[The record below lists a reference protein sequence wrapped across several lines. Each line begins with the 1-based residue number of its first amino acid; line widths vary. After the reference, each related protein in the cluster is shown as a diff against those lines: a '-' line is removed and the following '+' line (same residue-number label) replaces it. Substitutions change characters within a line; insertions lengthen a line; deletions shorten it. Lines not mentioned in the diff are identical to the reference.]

1 MNTGKGRHMQKQ
13 YDMRIQKMTEDEY
26 MNTVKGKQYDI
37 RIQKMTMLIY
47 LNKGKGQH
55 TQKQYDL
62 RIQKITT
69 GIYEYRK
76 RSAYTKT
83 I

>member
-1 MNTGKGRHMQKQ
+1 MNTGRGQHMQKQ
-13 YDMRIQKMTEDEY
+13 YDM
-26 MNTVKGKQYDI
+26 
-37 RIQKMTMLIY
+37 
-47 LNKGKGQH
+47 
-55 TQKQYDL
+55 

-76 RSAYTKT
+76 RSAHAKT

>member
-1 MNTGKGRHMQKQ
+1 MNTGKGQHMQKQ
-13 YDMRIQKMTEDEY
+13 YGM
-26 MNTVKGKQYDI
+26 
-37 RIQKMTMLIY
+37 
-47 LNKGKGQH
+47 
-55 TQKQYDL
+55 

-83 I
+83 IWYENTENYNRNI